1 MIDIEGEVAGGLKAA
16 EARAR
21 ADLDRQHIIALARGF
36 VEQYVAAADLR
47 ERIAFLGQLERD
59 RRLGPLDAL
68 GDDRLADRERE
79 SILDQGRRQ
88 GRVGL
93 DVDRR
98 EAVALPRRQARKSKR
113 LNSSH
118 TCA

>member
-59 RRLGPLDAL
+59 RRLGPLDARA
-68 GDDRLADRERE
+68 DERLADRERDR
-79 SILDQGRRQ
+79 ILDTAQSKGWVWR
-88 GRVGL
+88 G
-93 DVDRR
+93 VDRR
-98 EAVALPRRQARKSKR
+98 ETGARPRRPIDP
-113 LNSSH
+113 
-118 TCA
+118 